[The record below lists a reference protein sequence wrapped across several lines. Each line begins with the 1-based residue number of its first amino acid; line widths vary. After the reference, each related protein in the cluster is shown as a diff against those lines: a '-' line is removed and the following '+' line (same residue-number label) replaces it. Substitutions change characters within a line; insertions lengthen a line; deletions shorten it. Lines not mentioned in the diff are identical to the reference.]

1 VNGERYYEKD
11 KEFFGFQIK
20 SVGWYK
26 IVGVILMQKKGIY
39 NSDYHLK
46 RKGSGSFAYRL
57 KRRNDEV
64 LKSILELKGK
74 SIDSLLDVGTADGM
88 MLEKID
94 SKLKISHSFGFDIS
108 KSLLKVNKR
117 KTILLCADALNQPF
131 LNGSFDVLIASAFI
145 EHVPDIKKTIKEFN
159 RVLCSGGICIITTPN
174 PIFEKIGLR
183 VGYLKKK
190 DIALSCKE
198 LFVRKG
204 IRDLTISE
212 VAKIA
217 GIGKGTIYEY
227 FKNKEEIVFEIVS
240 ILMQEHSEKL
250 LSEIEQIE
258 CTKDK
263 IKKFSELFYNTDDYE
278 LREIY
283 KEFISITLINPNDEM
298 IEFQTQSN
306 ERYYEWFKE
315 IIQEGIDKNELIDQ
329 FTMSAPSISRNTIEF
344 FK

>member
-1 VNGERYYEKD
+1 MAIIVD
-11 KEFFGFQIK
+11 KIQ
-20 SVGWYK
+20 
-26 IVGVILMQKKGIY
+26 
-39 NSDYHLK
+39 
-46 RKGSGSFAYRL
+46 
-57 KRRNDEV
+57 
-64 LKSILELKGK
+64 
-74 SIDSLLDVGTADGM
+74 
-88 MLEKID
+88 
-94 SKLKISHSFGFDIS
+94 
-108 KSLLKVNKR
+108 
-117 KTILLCADALNQPF
+117 
-131 LNGSFDVLIASAFI
+131 
-145 EHVPDIKKTIKEFN
+145 
-159 RVLCSGGICIITTPN
+159 
-174 PIFEKIGLR
+174 
-183 VGYLKKK
+183 KKK

-212 VAKIA
+212 VAKSA

-315 IIQEGIDKNELIDQ
+315 IIQEGIDKNELIEESIELARGI
-329 FTMSAPSISRNTIEF
+329 FVMSKGMFIISRTTNTVDDLKLELDTFIDTI
-344 FK
+344 FKLLEVKK

>member
-1 VNGERYYEKD
+1 MAIIVD
-11 KEFFGFQIK
+11 KIQ
-20 SVGWYK
+20 
-26 IVGVILMQKKGIY
+26 
-39 NSDYHLK
+39 
-46 RKGSGSFAYRL
+46 
-57 KRRNDEV
+57 
-64 LKSILELKGK
+64 
-74 SIDSLLDVGTADGM
+74 
-88 MLEKID
+88 
-94 SKLKISHSFGFDIS
+94 
-108 KSLLKVNKR
+108 
-117 KTILLCADALNQPF
+117 
-131 LNGSFDVLIASAFI
+131 
-145 EHVPDIKKTIKEFN
+145 
-159 RVLCSGGICIITTPN
+159 
-174 PIFEKIGLR
+174 
-183 VGYLKKK
+183 KKK

-212 VAKIA
+212 VAKSA
-217 GIGKGTIYEY
+217 GIGKGTTHEY

-250 LSEIEQIE
+250 LSEIEKIE

-315 IIQEGIDKNELIDQ
+315 IIQEGIDKNELIEESIELARGI
-329 FTMSAPSISRNTIEF
+329 FVMSKGMFIISRTTNTVDDLKLELDTFIDTI
-344 FK
+344 FKLLEVKK